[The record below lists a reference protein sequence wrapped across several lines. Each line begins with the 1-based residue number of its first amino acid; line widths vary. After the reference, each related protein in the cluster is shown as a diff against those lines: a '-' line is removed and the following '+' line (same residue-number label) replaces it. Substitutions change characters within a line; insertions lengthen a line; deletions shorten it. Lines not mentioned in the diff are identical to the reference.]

1 MNHVAGKQGKG
12 ESTAS
17 AGRGAV
23 PAVGKQTLVG
33 QIAMPYAEGE
43 GDTGAPGSGD
53 AHAAA
58 GTAGGG
64 SPAPGGERMQ
74 RLFGAGR
81 QGSALPAP
89 LRGDLESSLGADLSG
104 VRVHTDDQAAEA
116 AEGMNARAFTVGQ
129 SIGFGAGEFDPE
141 SKDGQELIA
150 HEVAHTVQQRGASG
164 DGDGDGGGGGG
175 EVQLASLDVS
185 TPGDPHEVEAQ
196 RFARGFVEGGA
207 TPGKVT
213 TPVAA
218 GTVSRAMVQRE
229 ARPPHKPPPGPVDK
243 ALSALSPLHSPDK
256 VVGEYGT
263 SVDLKAFGIG
273 PYIKAKLKFDYGV
286 EFEFSRKDGNEDGKA
301 PTAAQATTGIKNHLK
316 RILDSAKADAKW
328 EKQAKIGSDGKTI
341 SFTPS
346 VVYTTSV
353 GPFSFEIAPFEISLL
368 SYEPGKGLKGFEGPK
383 ITGSVEAGLPM
394 HPFTLMGFEA
404 QIAATGAFGY
414 ELTPDYAGLGKWA
427 LQQLATLITSDVAL
441 LGGVIGG
448 VAATAIIGAMEIASS
463 GEVTERTERAARAA
477 GSYVTGFLNG
487 TGAPHKGGSMKDK
500 DAYGNGQNAGKAWLA
515 EMSAK
520 YPPGM
525 VQEIVGR
532 KAVEIRST
540 AWNQVWPGLEKRAW
554 DEYWEEHG
562 AFDRTFRGYGE
573 GGPNYNNFRRV
584 LAAIKS
590 KGS

>member
-17 AGRGAV
+17 AGRGAA

-33 QIAMPYAEGE
+33 QLPVQYAEAE
-43 GDTGAPGSGD
+43 GNTGAPGSGD

-58 GTAGGG
+58 GMAGGD
-64 SPAPGGERMQ
+64 SPSPYGIQ
-74 RLFGAGR
+74 QLFGAGR

-89 LRGDLESSLGADLSG
+89 LRGNLESSLGADLSG

-116 AEGMNARAFTVGQ
+116 AEGLNARAFTVGQ

-150 HEVAHTVQQRGASG
+150 HEVAHTVQQSGASG
-164 DGDGDGGGGGG
+164 DGDG
-175 EVQLASLDVS
+175 EAQLASLDVS
-185 TPGDPHEVEAQ
+185 TPGDQHEVEAQ
-196 RFARGFVEGGA
+196 RFARDFVGGGA

-213 TPVAA
+213 TPVST

-229 ARPPHKPPPGPVDK
+229 ARPAHKPPPGPIDN

-256 VVGEYGT
+256 VVGEYGA
-263 SVDLKAFGIG
+263 SVDLKTFGIG

-286 EFEFSRKDGNEDGKA
+286 EFEFSRKEGNEKAKA
-301 PTAAQATTGIKNHLK
+301 PTVAQATTGVKNHLK
-316 RILDSAKADAKW
+316 RILDAAKADAKW

-353 GPFSFEIAPFEISLL
+353 GPFSFELAPFEISLL

-383 ITGSVEAGLPM
+383 ITGSVEGGLPM
-394 HPFTLMGFEA
+394 HPFTLMGFET

-414 ELTPDYAGLGKWA
+414 ELAPDYVGIGKWA

-477 GSYVTGFLNG
+477 GSYVTGFLDG
-487 TGAPHKGGSMKDK
+487 TGAPHKGGSKKDK

-515 EMSAK
+515 EMTAK

-525 VQEIVGR
+525 VQELVGK

-540 AWNQVWPGLEKRAW
+540 AWNQVWPGLERRAW

-562 AFDRTFRGYGE
+562 VFDRTFRGYGE